1 MYITESGAAGDR
13 KSLKFIVVS
22 GHRVQTLHIDKNVF
36 LSAKVLC
43 SKVHSLSLTLL
54 NFWGFE
60 GLHIHLL
67 SAQQHSI
74 PGPIIHR
81 ETRNYSEV
89 PLPPTPPHMSSG
101 TLWCQ
106 PVLPEALDT

>member
-1 MYITESGAAGDR
+1 MSPR
-13 KSLKFIVVS
+13 FIVVT
-22 GHRVQTLHIDKNVF
+22 GHRVQTSYINKNV
-36 LSAKVLC
+36 LLTVKVLC

-74 PGPIIHR
+74 PGPIVHWKS
-81 ETRNYSEV
+81 RNYSEV
-89 PLPPTPPHMSSG
+89 VPLPPAPPEMTSG
-101 TLWCQ
+101 TSWCQ
-106 PVLPEALDT
+106 PVLPEASDT